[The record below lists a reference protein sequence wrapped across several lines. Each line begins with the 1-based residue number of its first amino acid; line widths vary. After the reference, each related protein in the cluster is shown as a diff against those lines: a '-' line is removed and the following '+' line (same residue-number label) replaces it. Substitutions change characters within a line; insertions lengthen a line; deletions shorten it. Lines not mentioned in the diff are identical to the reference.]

1 MQAMHQVCAVGSL
14 KDELRSQRS
23 QLILQAAHCTNLC
36 HSTGDS
42 GHDDGDWWMLL
53 PVDGLCWLYDDGN
66 EVAMIYWWIGPCK
79 VWKQE
84 DG

>member
-1 MQAMHQVCAVGSL
+1 MHWWIPLLVYSSMQAMHQVCAVG
-14 KDELRSQRS
+14 
-23 QLILQAAHCTNLC
+23 
-36 HSTGDS
+36 S